1 MRGHLVQRG
10 DRYDAVVDEGI
21 DPATGKERHR
31 GYPAEHDTPRSGEGA
46 RRPRQANAR
55 RRRPVAG
62 ADHVQRLPQTSG
74 IESMA
79 FALWTMWA
87 DRPCRRPALEHVF
100 GTSNSDLRSQRPEH
114 RHVGRDHA
122 IGAVAVSLDDHLQ
135 VLVAEQVGDL
145 AEGDV
150 GVDHQRRNRVT

>member
-31 GYPAEHDTPRSGEGA
+31 WYPAGTTRRGA
-46 RRPRQANAR
+46 EK
-55 RRRPVAG
+55 V
-62 ADHVQRLPQTSG
+62 L
-74 IESMA
+74 
-79 FALWTMWA
+79 
-87 DRPCRRPALEHVF
+87 DRPCRRPALEHVI

-150 GVDHQRRNRVT
+150 GVDHQRRDRVT